1 MNENDLCK
9 RRIIDAA
16 NKAYAQNIY
25 VYTDFLSISELSVY
39 NEIKKEISF
48 IDNCSYGGNPACER
62 QIIQFGSEA
71 AFGYKEAFPIT
82 LIKISPL
89 IEKFGEELSHR
100 DYLGAVLN
108 LGIERNLIGDIII
121 KGKTAYMYC
130 VDRISD
136 YIVSNLT
143 KIKHTNIKCEITD
156 IALNN
161 LSPELEDIET
171 ISASLRI
178 DAIAASLTRLSRSKV
193 IELFRTEK
201 IFVNGRLCENNSYNV
216 HPKDIIVIR
225 GLGKYIFEDNGKE
238 TKKGRIYVKLK
249 HYK

>member
-39 NEIKKEISF
+39 NEIKKDISF

-62 QIIQFGSEA
+62 QIIQFGSEE
-71 AFGYKEAFPIT
+71 AFGYKETFPIT
-82 LIKISPL
+82 
-89 IEKFGEELSHR
+89 LSHR

-136 YIVSNLT
+136 YVVSNLT

-161 LSPELEDIET
+161 LSPELEDIEI

-193 IELFRTEK
+193 IELFRTGK